1 MGNGKNGFLPALNLE
16 NGNKMEIKWILTTLE
31 KWKKNGFFLENIH
44 VFSIFLPLARI
55 CSKSIPKPFGE
66 PISSLDHPGK

>member
-44 VFSIFLPLARI
+44 FFL
-55 CSKSIPKPFGE
+55 F
-66 PISSLDHPGK
+66 SSL